1 MSNNTPPSTSVSVPA
16 PRPPQRR
23 PGPPAGARI
32 YYKVVA
38 VIGRRFV
45 SIFDGKT
52 QYKMDQVTTPPG
64 GCWVCPDL
72 LAVVQHAT
80 TLPSRSAQLDAPRA
94 ILQVAGWN
102 TGGVPPRMPAGHS
115 QSRSKLLVSHVMP
128 LAVLPYTAA
137 GQPGMGEHHAFLS
150 DGIAAVS
157 SLVSSGRP
165 VSAPPPRPPS
175 MQISSGEANR
185 TYGAGEA
192 QTRRLQANTAAL
204 HEDVILARVRLE
216 RLRSVNDVR
225 ALNDS
230 HSGQPQPQWM
240 QRALA
245 RIGGPRAG

>member
-16 PRPPQRR
+16 PRPPRRR
-23 PGPPAGARI
+23 PGPPAGART

-192 QTRRLQANTAAL
+192 QTRR
-204 HEDVILARVRLE
+204 HVR
-216 RLRSVNDVR
+216 R
-225 ALNDS
+225 
-230 HSGQPQPQWM
+230 
-240 QRALA
+240 
-245 RIGGPRAG
+245 